1 MTNLGKVIFCFI
13 LSIALVLSMASASPV
28 YAYKISTEPELSLSV
43 GEVEY
48 ILVRGLPNQGF
59 PEYSSSNPSVA
70 EVTTDQ
76 YNSSSFR
83 IEALSEG
90 VSTIKFTLIDYLTG
104 KKATAECVVTVTGAA
119 VPIESITIEPKL
131 FFLKIG
137 TEKQLN
143 VKIMPTGANAAD
155 VIVKSYD
162 SKIIDINE
170 KAIVKGLAAG
180 YSEILAATRD
190 GKIKTKSRVFVGDEK
205 EVVGIVL
212 ENIWSKT
219 KEFLAGE
226 SFQVKIPNA
235 TCGVR
240 G

>member
-1 MTNLGKVIFCFI
+1 MTNLGKIILCFL
-13 LSIALVLSMASASPV
+13 LSIALVLSRASAFPV
-28 YAYKISTEPELSLSV
+28 YAGKITTEPELFLSV

-59 PEYSSSNPSVA
+59 PEYSSSKPSVA
-70 EVTTDQ
+70 QVTTDQ

-90 VSTIKFTLIDYLTG
+90 VSTIKFTIIDDQTG
-104 KKATAECVVTVTGAA
+104 EKSTAECVVTVTGATA
-119 VPIESITIEPKL
+119 PIESITIEPQW
-131 FFLKIG
+131 FFLKTG
-137 TEKQLN
+137 KERQLN
-143 VKIMPTGANAAD
+143 VKITPPGANAAD

-162 SKIIDINE
+162 PKIIDITSG
-170 KAIVKGLAAG
+170 AAVKGLAAG

-190 GKIKTKSRVFVGDEK
+190 GKIQTKSRVFVGDEK
-205 EVVGIVL
+205 EVVGLVL
-212 ENIWSKT
+212 KNIWSKT

-226 SFQVKIPNA
+226 SFRVKTPTA